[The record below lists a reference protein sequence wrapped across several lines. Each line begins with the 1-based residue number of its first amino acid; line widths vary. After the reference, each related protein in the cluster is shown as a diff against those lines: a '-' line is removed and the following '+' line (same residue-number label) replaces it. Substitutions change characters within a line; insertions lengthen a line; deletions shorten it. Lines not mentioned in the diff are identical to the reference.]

1 MIAVVS
7 EADGFAIAMMV
18 MLTLALGSVL
28 MILIRI
34 ARHASKQSD
43 DLDDLMETSDKEP
56 VAPSGKQE
64 KPEREAWE
72 KESDWWKKGD

>member
-1 MIAVVS
+1 MMAVVS

-43 DLDDLMETSDKEP
+43 DLDDLMEGSDKEP
-56 VAPSGKQE
+56 VPPSGKQK

-72 KESDWWKKGD
+72 KEADWWKK